1 MIEQQYYTRERGGL
15 FSERDGYDS
24 IAKSSGLRL
33 DFIKKNIHPLCQY
46 DSPSE
51 LQKNSEPDEKS
62 YPPSFIIMPVP
73 SGEMIVGQAVYKSKD
88 FTGLRSTFF
97 MHNYV
102 FSGAEKQDLM
112 RYPAKLFGIIGFVNQ
127 HDIHLGKELPS
138 LEEVPFDKA
147 YGVLNGR
154 KSLMET
160 LGITEA
166 LFKKMLYAIY
176 VAAISKKKVYIN
188 LDVPIQQ
195 LTHHAKALLYHLYT
209 YLPTIILKD
218 LGVSTYSRTPEAK
231 KGIHI
236 MFVEKG
242 AIRQGDSKV
251 EKELV
256 FDFVNQRFLNVD
268 VSVED
273 NKYFELAFK
282 YAANEQIWE
291 MFNEFIEKVAAPMD
305 SNEGKSL
312 GFHHNLA
319 LLFELQLYMRSQKE
333 YSLEYKKDRAH
344 LLKNTAV
351 YINLSKDE
359 KTRRQLIEIVNYV
372 IPLFEKRLE
381 YGELLDFEEINEVIK
396 FKQHISPDAEGL
408 IKLLIHDLKQ
418 ALNGSQYP
426 YIKEVLARVR
436 QDEKLYV
443 EVFKQLYVRDELRQ
457 TIAYRVIDDTF
468 KDIKVL
474 EKFIAAMNALSPI
487 EILLQ
492 EDGYYQKASREAL
505 SKCMQNGMK
514 NVEDQVKLLKTMQTW
529 CAAKSGRIYDLLLQ
543 DCEDYFLKTIELK
556 MIESEKEL
564 LELHFKKRYTQL
576 NYDIIE
582 LYKSFK
588 NQTFSSSEVKD
599 ILLEKTQEL
608 IKKYYKRSDSKD
620 DFQILIYGFL
630 RLAINKYGEKNLSLD
645 LKAVLSFLYARDVN
659 TLIDFIIWSKEQ
671 KHYINQA
678 SFDKEVV
685 QYFLKLKVTKHKVPK
700 KALKDKLGE
709 NSQTKRL
716 YRKIKESQ
724 QSQLTRFMNQ
734 HKRAAAGVGVLLIF
748 CMSIGGYSIYQSA
761 MQRDDGSV
769 EEPLIDA
776 VNGEIP
782 MAADK
787 SESGQDNLD
796 KELTN
801 GGTLNTQDIDKT
813 EEVDQSEPRSEANDV
828 DNTSPQNSAKNNES
842 DTQSGETNEEGLNTG
857 SPHTDDLNQ
866 EEVEQQ

>member
-1 MIEQQYYTRERGGL
+1 M
-15 FSERDGYDS
+15 
-24 IAKSSGLRL
+24 
-33 DFIKKNIHPLCQY
+33 
-46 DSPSE
+46 
-51 LQKNSEPDEKS
+51 
-62 YPPSFIIMPVP
+62 
-73 SGEMIVGQAVYKSKD
+73 
-88 FTGLRSTFF
+88 
-97 MHNYV
+97 
-102 FSGAEKQDLM
+102 
-112 RYPAKLFGIIGFVNQ
+112 
-127 HDIHLGKELPS
+127 
-138 LEEVPFDKA
+138 
-147 YGVLNGR
+147 
-154 KSLMET
+154 
-160 LGITEA
+160 
-166 LFKKMLYAIY
+166 
-176 VAAISKKKVYIN
+176 
-188 LDVPIQQ
+188 
-195 LTHHAKALLYHLYT
+195 
-209 YLPTIILKD
+209 
-218 LGVSTYSRTPEAK
+218 
-231 KGIHI
+231 
-236 MFVEKG
+236 
-242 AIRQGDSKV
+242 
-251 EKELV
+251 
-256 FDFVNQRFLNVD
+256 
-268 VSVED
+268 
-273 NKYFELAFK
+273 
-282 YAANEQIWE
+282 
-291 MFNEFIEKVAAPMD
+291 
-305 SNEGKSL
+305 
-312 GFHHNLA
+312 
-319 LLFELQLYMRSQKE
+319 
-333 YSLEYKKDRAH
+333 
-344 LLKNTAV
+344 
-351 YINLSKDE
+351 
-359 KTRRQLIEIVNYV
+359 
-372 IPLFEKRLE
+372 
-381 YGELLDFEEINEVIK
+381 
-396 FKQHISPDAEGL
+396 
-408 IKLLIHDLKQ
+408 
-418 ALNGSQYP
+418 
-426 YIKEVLARVR
+426 
-436 QDEKLYV
+436 
-443 EVFKQLYVRDELRQ
+443 
-457 TIAYRVIDDTF
+457 
-468 KDIKVL
+468 
-474 EKFIAAMNALSPI
+474 
-487 EILLQ
+487 
-492 EDGYYQKASREAL
+492 
-505 SKCMQNGMK
+505 
-514 NVEDQVKLLKTMQTW
+514 
-529 CAAKSGRIYDLLLQ
+529 
-543 DCEDYFLKTIELK
+543 
-556 MIESEKEL
+556 
-564 LELHFKKRYTQL
+564 
-576 NYDIIE
+576 
-582 LYKSFK
+582 
-588 NQTFSSSEVKD
+588 KD